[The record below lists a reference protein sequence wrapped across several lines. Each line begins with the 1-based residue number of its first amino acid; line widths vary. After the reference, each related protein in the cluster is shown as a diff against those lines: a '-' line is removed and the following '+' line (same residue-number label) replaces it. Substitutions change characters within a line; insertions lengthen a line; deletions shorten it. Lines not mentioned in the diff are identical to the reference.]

1 MSLSVGGFLRSDLVT
16 LDHFQNLPHTL
27 LSGQDPETSHRD
39 LKAQDFDLR
48 QPPAHSSARWWW
60 GLGLSVSHA

>member
-16 LDHFQNLPHTL
+16 SDHFQNLPHAL
-27 LSGQDPETSHRD
+27 LSGQDPETSHKD

-48 QPPAHSSARWWW
+48 QPTAHSSAWWW
-60 GLGLSVSHA
+60 GGGGV